1 MHIEMRRVFHP
12 VGQGAFYSES
22 FYTGFGTFNMVYD
35 CGSMSKGVDID
46 NIISKSFHKD
56 NGDDIDILF
65 ISHFDSDHVNK
76 ITFLKESVN
85 KIKKVIMPLIP
96 DEDKGI
102 LLAFNIASNNITS
115 NNIASNNEY
124 QNYAKIISN
133 PTDFFGKETKIIQV
147 REREGGS
154 PRENPEEAQA
164 TTNSNETR
172 TSYIDSVDSGT
183 NIHFHDSHDFAIP
196 FWVYKPYNYKHK
208 GRNRELIDK
217 FKSKNI
223 SIEKLLDIEY
233 INENIKDIRAC
244 YREIKGNINQNSL
257 VLYSNYQDSLV
268 LHSLVLHS
276 NCLKIN
282 LCLSRC
288 ADYGAIFHRYDCW
301 HCHRRIISPGCIYTG
316 DVNLAK
322 IRSDFKSGIIE
333 EYRDHRPVGTIQVP
347 HHGSK
352 HGFDIGFFDDFKDSK
367 CGIISPVSFGLSN
380 PYRHPSSMV
389 IEKLRENHFP
399 VLVTN
404 DGNSLIQRFIF
415 QFNRLNKISSNP

>member
-1 MHIEMRRVFHP
+1 MRRVFHP

-35 CGSMSKGVDID
+35 CGSMSKGVD
-46 NIISKSFHKD
+46 NIISNSFDKD
-56 NGDDIDILF
+56 NGNDIDILF

-76 ITFLKESVN
+76 IALLKKSVN
-85 KIKKVIMPLIP
+85 KIKKKIKKVIMPLIP

-102 LLAFNIASNNITS
+102 LLAFNIASNR
-115 NNIASNNEY
+115 EY
-124 QNYAKIISN
+124 QDCANIIIN
-133 PTDFFGKETKIIQV
+133 PQAFFGDGTRIIQV
-147 REREGGS
+147 RERENL
-154 PRENPEEAQA
+154 RESSGDNPEEAQA
-164 TTNSNETR
+164 TININEVETPE
-172 TSYIDSVDSGT
+172 IDSGT
-183 NIHFHDSHDFAIP
+183 NIHFHDPNIFITP

-217 FKSKNI
+217 FNSKNI
-223 SIEKLLDIEY
+223 SIGKLLDVEY
-233 INENIKDIRAC
+233 INKNIKEIRAC

-268 LHSLVLHS
+268 LHSLILHS

-288 ADYGAIFHRYDCW
+288 ADYGAICHRYDCW

-322 IRSDFKSGIIE
+322 IRRDFKNSITR
-333 EYRDHRPVGTIQVP
+333 YRGYRPVGTIQVP

-367 CGIISPVSFGLSN
+367 YGIISPVSFGLSN

-389 IEKLRENHFP
+389 IEKLLENHFP

-415 QFNRLNKISSNP
+415 QSNRLNKISSNP

>member
-35 CGSMSKGVDID
+35 CGSMSKGVD
-46 NIISKSFHKD
+46 NIISNSFDKD
-56 NGDDIDILF
+56 NGNDIDILF

-76 ITFLKESVN
+76 IALLKKSVN

-133 PTDFFGKETKIIQV
+133 PTDFFGKEAKIIQV

-172 TSYIDSVDSGT
+172 TSYIDSGT
-183 NIHFHDSHDFAIP
+183 NIHFHDSHNFAIP

-268 LHSLVLHS
+268 LHS

-288 ADYGAIFHRYDCW
+288 ADYGAICHRYDCW

-322 IRSDFKSGIIE
+322 IRSDFKSGIVE

-352 HGFDIGFFDDFKDSK
+352 HGFDIGFFDDFKNSK

-399 VLVTN
+399 VPVTN
-404 DGNSLIQRFIF
+404 DRNPLVQHFDFSI
-415 QFNRLNKISSNP
+415 NRLSRLSSNP